1 MSNISKDKLEAIL
14 RDSIIDNEIESL
26 PAQID
31 VVISDGKFSYNGE
44 KSFDLDFDI
53 PNTNK
58 VKFTN
63 IAVYN
68 GFPSYV
74 KPHDLYKI
82 DRVKGYTYGLEGQ
95 EMQFYIVD
103 RNYFV
108 ARENEM
114 IVLKDIYID
123 RIDNSEYSMNNIYS
137 LDKKAYGANH
147 MFQVTDKNNE
157 DNSLVI
163 VMQKGG
169 RYEDNSEWGLLDID
183 LLNIVKSRLSQ
194 FAENFDDEENV
205 EARDYV
211 SKAIESLEKR
221 YSRRKTEGSLGK
233 N

>member
-1 MSNISKDKLEAIL
+1 
-14 RDSIIDNEIESL
+14 
-26 PAQID
+26 
-31 VVISDGKFSYNGE
+31 
-44 KSFDLDFDI
+44 
-53 PNTNK
+53 
-58 VKFTN
+58 
-63 IAVYN
+63 
-68 GFPSYV
+68 
-74 KPHDLYKI
+74 
-82 DRVKGYTYGLEGQ
+82 
-95 EMQFYIVD
+95 
-103 RNYFV
+103 
-108 ARENEM
+108 
-114 IVLKDIYID
+114 
-123 RIDNSEYSMNNIYS
+123 
-137 LDKKAYGANH
+137 